1 MVPAGTAHLAPDVG
15 GQSSAGGPGA
25 GHYGGP
31 PGPKWGTDPS
41 PGTAFL
47 VAPLVKPPQL
57 PVELR
62 EYHEFYRAPANRW
75 WKPLVAI
82 LTATAAWFLATIV
95 VMLIAWLL
103 DPSIVGGTPSKPDLK
118 ITPIAFLANN
128 VAIAL
133 AVPISYL
140 TQWLVFGQRPKWL
153 SSVVGGFR
161 WGWFWRCVVILL
173 PLWVAMLAVEILISG
188 EGLSGLAPNS
198 NTILLAVGILL
209 TTPFQAAGEELAL
222 RGLMTRSLAAWIPN
236 RQVGLILAAIVTS
249 VAFAALHGAGDPWLN
264 AFYLIF
270 AVVATMLVW
279 RTGGLEA
286 AIAMHIVNNLVGEV
300 TMPFRDISGEFER
313 GPGTAD
319 PTILIQLGVIVVALV
334 LLLWQAKRLK
344 LVRQSAPAAPGGV
357 PAAPSAPPS
366 LPGEPFGQA
375 QGVGSRDGVS

>member
-1 MVPAGTAHLAPDVG
+1 MVAPQRTNLAPDVG
-15 GQSSAGGPGA
+15 GQWSADSAGA
-25 GHYGGP
+25 SYYGGDP
-31 PGPKWGTDPS
+31 TWVTDGRPAI
-41 PGTAFL
+41 AFPMAP
-47 VAPLVKPPQL
+47 VATPERL
-57 PVELR
+57 PVHLR

-82 LTATAAWFLATIV
+82 IAAGAAWLLATIV

-103 DPSIVGGTPSKPDLK
+103 DPSIIGGTPSKPELK
-118 ITPIAFLANN
+118 VTPIAFLANN
-128 VAIAL
+128 VSIAL

-153 SSVVGGFR
+153 SSVAGGFR
-161 WGWFWRCVVILL
+161 WGWFGRCVAILL

-222 RGLMTRSLAAWIPN
+222 RGLMARSLAAWIPN
-236 RQVGLILAAIVTS
+236 RQGGLILAAIVTS
-249 VAFAALHGAGDPWLN
+249 AVFVALHGAGDGWLN
-264 AFYLIF
+264 AFYLVF
-270 AVVATMLVW
+270 AVVACVLVW

-286 AIAMHIVNNLVGEV
+286 AIAMHIVNNMVGEV

-313 GPGTAD
+313 GAGTAD
-319 PTILIQLGVIVVALV
+319 PTILIQLGVILVALV

-344 LVRQSAPAAPGGV
+344 LVRQSAPAAPGG
-357 PAAPSAPPS
+357 PAASRVPLSAA
-366 LPGEPFGQA
+366 GGRFGQA
-375 QGVGSRDGVS
+375 PGVGSTEGVS

>member
-1 MVPAGTAHLAPDVG
+1 MVPPERVDRPPDL
-15 GQSSAGGPGA
+15 GGPWSVDSPGA
-25 GHYGGP
+25 SRYGGP
-31 PGPKWGTDPS
+31 PGPTW
-41 PGTAFL
+41 GTAFP
-47 VAPLVKPPQL
+47 VVPAIKPPQL
-57 PVELR
+57 PVQPR

-82 LTATAAWFLATIV
+82 LTAAAAWFLGTIV

-161 WGWFWRCVVILL
+161 WGWFGRCVAILL
-173 PLWVAMLAVEILISG
+173 PLWVGMLAVEVLISG

-198 NTILLAVGILL
+198 STVLLAVGILL

-236 RQVGLILAAIVTS
+236 RQVGLIFAAIVTS
-249 VAFAALHGAGDPWLN
+249 AVFAALHGAGDPWLN
-264 AFYLIF
+264 AFYLVF
-270 AVVATMLVW
+270 AVVATVLVW

-286 AIAMHIVNNLVGEV
+286 AIAMHIVNNMVGEV

-313 GPGTAD
+313 GAGTAD
-319 PTILIQLGVIVVALV
+319 PTMLIQLGVILVALV

-344 LVRQSAPAAPGGV
+344 LISQAAPAAPVG
-357 PAAPSAPPS
+357 PAATSAPPAMTS
-366 LPGEPFGQA
+366 ARFGQVP
-375 QGVGSRDGVS
+375 GVGSPDGVS